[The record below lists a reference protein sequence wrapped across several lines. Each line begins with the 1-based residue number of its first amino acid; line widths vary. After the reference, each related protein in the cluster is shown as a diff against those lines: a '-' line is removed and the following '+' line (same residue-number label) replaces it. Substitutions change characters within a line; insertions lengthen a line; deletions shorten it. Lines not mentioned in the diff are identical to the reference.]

1 MKIGFAT
8 SITFDTVSTPRLSTS
23 SVGVSSQKHAQM
35 KPNKAAYQQ
44 CQKCVRTNILMEE
57 NITMYIDTLVSIVA
71 ALFTGSITGLLVSK
85 IKRSTGFSLLGD
97 ILLGTV
103 ELLLGSSWHF
113 SCTLVSVCLG
123 TSSHLFVRASCL

>member
-1 MKIGFAT
+1 
-8 SITFDTVSTPRLSTS
+8 
-23 SVGVSSQKHAQM
+23 M

-97 ILLGTV
+97 NLLGTV
-103 ELLLGSSWHF
+103 GARVGLFLTFLMHFGLSMLGIVVACRLGDLLI
-113 SCTLVSVCLG
+113 VC
-123 TSSHLFVRASCL
+123 R

>member
-1 MKIGFAT
+1 
-8 SITFDTVSTPRLSTS
+8 
-23 SVGVSSQKHAQM
+23 M

-103 ELLLGSSWHF
+103 GALIGLFLAFLMHFGLSMLGNVVAFICACLLLLSRYTISKKEG
-113 SCTLVSVCLG
+113 VS
-123 TSSHLFVRASCL
+123 